1 MNRGNL
7 SRRGFLQ
14 RSLAALGAAGLPA
27 WYAREVIAAHDIKA
41 ATAGDKAQA
50 NDKIVMGIIGCGSP
64 NNDIRGGRSNQ
75 VYGTT
80 RGIKDLAWVAV
91 CDVDANH
98 ARNAHEALKRDGHD
112 CKTYKDF
119 REVNDR
125 KDINAVL
132 IATPD
137 HWHALCAIDAMR
149 KGKDVYCEKPLTL
162 TVEEAL
168 AMMKVTQETGR
179 VLQTGSQQRTEM
191 RGMFRLACELIR
203 NGRIGKVKRVECRIG
218 NNPLSG
224 PIPEHPVP
232 EGLDWDFWL
241 GPTPKV
247 PYLTNRKEGRYGQ
260 TNCHYDFRWWYQFSG
275 GKMTDWGAHHLDIA
289 QWALGKDGSGPIAV
303 ELVEATPP
311 AKEPNAY
318 NCHEDFKIKYTYDNC
333 PEVYAMSRHGTNPG
347 KLVDKDGNVPSFR
360 RRNGER
366 VEYRVNGDSN
376 GVLFQGENGTI
387 FVSREV
393 IVASDPKILSEPLS
407 PSAEQLYP
415 TRPTNHFQNFVD
427 CIKSREK
434 PICNVE
440 VGASS
445 VIVCHIGTIALRL
458 GHKGKTLKWEPKQHR
473 FNDAEAN
480 AMLSRPMRA
489 PWKLEV

>member
-14 RSLAALGAAGLPA
+14 SSLAALGAAGLPA
-27 WYAREVIAAHDIKA
+27 WYAREVMAAGDIKS
-41 ATAGDKAQA
+41 TKAGEP
-50 NDKIVMGIIGCGSP
+50 NDKIVMGIIGCGCP
-64 NNDIRGGRSNQ
+64 DNNIRGGRSNQ

-80 RGIKDLAWVAV
+80 KGIKDLQWVAV
-91 CDVDANH
+91 CDVDAKH
-98 ARNAHEALKRDGHD
+98 AQNAQAFMKNEGHEVQ
-112 CKTYKDF
+112 TFKDF
-119 REVNDR
+119 RQLNDR

-168 AMMKVTQETGR
+168 AMMKAVRETGR
-179 VLQTGSQQRTEM
+179 VFQTGSQQRTEM
-191 RGMFRLACELIR
+191 RGMFRLACELVR
-203 NGRIGKVKRVECRIG
+203 NGRIGQVKRIECRIG
-218 NNPLSG
+218 ENPVSG

-241 GPTPKV
+241 GPTPKM
-247 PYLTNRKEGRYGQ
+247 PYLTDRPSGRYGK

-303 ELVEATPP
+303 ELVEATAP

-318 NCHEDFKIKYTYDNC
+318 NCHHDFKIKYTYDNC
-333 PEVYAMSRHGTNPG
+333 PEVYAMSRGGTTPG
-347 KLVDKDGNVPSFR
+347 KLVDKDGNAPKFR
-360 RRNGER
+360 NRAGQVRE
-366 VEYRVNGDSN
+366 VQVNGDSN
-376 GVLFQGENGTI
+376 GLLIEGDHGTI
-387 FVSREV
+387 FVSREI
-393 IVASDPKILSEPLS
+393 IVASDPKLLSEPL
-407 PSAEQLYP
+407 PPDAVQLYP
-415 TRPTNHFQNFVD
+415 SRPTNHFQNFVD
-427 CIKSREK
+427 CVKSREK
-434 PICNVE
+434 PICSVE
-440 VGASS
+440 VGAGS

-458 GHKGKTLKWEPKQHR
+458 GKPGKQYKWDPSAHK
-473 FNDAEAN
+473 FDDAEAN
-480 AMLSRPMRA
+480 AMLRREMRS